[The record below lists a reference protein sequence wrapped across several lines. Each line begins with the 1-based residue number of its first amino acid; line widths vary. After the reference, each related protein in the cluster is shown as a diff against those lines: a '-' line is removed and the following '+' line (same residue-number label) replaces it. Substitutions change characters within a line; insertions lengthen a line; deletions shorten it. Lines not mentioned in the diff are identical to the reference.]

1 MNNLFNRS
9 LREKTKLEVIYIKK
23 NGTTTQRVV
32 RVIAVSEDHILAYCF
47 YKRQVRR
54 FNRENILAALPVV
67 TRKEQMGA

>member
-32 RVIAVSEDHILAYCF
+32 RVIAVSEDHYLLIVF
-47 YKRQVRR
+47 ISVR
-54 FNRENILAALPVV
+54 
-67 TRKEQMGA
+67 

>member
-1 MNNLFNRS
+1 M
-9 LREKTKLEVIYIKK
+9 IYIKK

-47 YKRQVRR
+47 YNASGET
-54 FNRENILAALPVV
+54 FNRENILAALPVG